1 MGCVTDANPTHK
13 RPFFSFC
20 VRFWPTQNGFFL
32 VVSKENLE
40 RSESGSSSDSVGTS
54 PSLPL
59 RSKNDARKNINDGNT
74 KQIL

>member
-1 MGCVTDANPTHK
+1 
-13 RPFFSFC
+13 
-20 VRFWPTQNGFFL
+20 
-32 VVSKENLE
+32 VSKENLE